1 MCIKCVN
8 ACADNVDDDKDD
20 DDDNEDAGD
29 DDKCRGTYYTMWTS
43 PCTVGKLTPG
53 LPPTDTG

>member
-1 MCIKCVN
+1 MH

-29 DDKCRGTYYTMWTS
+29 DDECRGTYYTMWTS
-43 PCTVGKLTPG
+43 PCTVGRLTPG